1 MKEHALYSH
10 SPANGHI
17 ELMEFIFVQREVQIW
32 SQSES
37 WTLLMDC
44 MKDLV
49 DHFDAQAFE
58 EKQTQLRESYEELEE
73 FFDELNAT
81 AEIEDSLFTV
91 DPQSGRMKGLRSVD
105 YTDNIP
111 EVELRDIIDDLPQRQ
126 MEEQLNAMMVENNV
140 PADHN
145 LLRLFFEA
153 LNPEMNANELND
165 DDVAALQ
172 EQVLEMMNAQNG
184 GMMQPGGEEEAEV
197 WQEDWNSDEEAFRV
211 YWHKQ
216 SKHPASSQRSARDSS
231 EWFPSS
237 ESRRTAARAS

>member
-1 MKEHALYSH
+1 M
-10 SPANGHI
+10 
-17 ELMEFIFVQREVQIW
+17 
-32 SQSES
+32 
-37 WTLLMDC
+37 
-44 MKDLV
+44 
-49 DHFDAQAFE
+49 
-58 EKQTQLRESYEELEE
+58 
-73 FFDELNAT
+73 
-81 AEIEDSLFTV
+81 
-91 DPQSGRMKGLRSVD
+91 RSVD

-126 MEEQLNAMMVENNV
+126 MEERLNAMMVENNV

-184 GMMQPGGEEEAEV
+184 GMLQQQPGGEEEAEV

-216 SKHPASSQRSARDSS
+216 YKHPASSPRSARGSS
-231 EWFPSS
+231 G
-237 ESRRTAARAS
+237 

>member
-1 MKEHALYSH
+1 M
-10 SPANGHI
+10 
-17 ELMEFIFVQREVQIW
+17 
-32 SQSES
+32 SERK
-37 WTLLMDC
+37 DC
-44 MKDLV
+44 
-49 DHFDAQAFE
+49 E
-58 EKQTQLRESYEELEE
+58 
-73 FFDELNAT
+73 
-81 AEIEDSLFTV
+81 
-91 DPQSGRMKGLRSVD
+91 VD

-145 LLRLFFEA
+145 LFRLFFEA
-153 LNPEMNANELND
+153 LNPNMNANELND

-184 GMMQPGGEEEAEV
+184 GMMQQQQQQAGGEEEAEV
-197 WQEDWNSDEEAFRV
+197 WQEDWNSDNEAFRV

-237 ESRRTAARAS
+237 ESRRTIARAS

>member
-216 SKHPASSQRSARDSS
+216 CKHPASSPRSARWSS
-231 EWFPSS
+231 GWVPSS
-237 ESRRTAARAS
+237 ESPRTAARAS